1 MKSVLAEWYGPSDD
15 EIGEFL
21 ANATIALDANVLLA
35 LYRVNDAQ
43 RKQVLDVL
51 TRVASRLW
59 VPHQAA
65 LEYQRNR
72 LGVAADQQKAH
83 DAVAAIAAIAA
94 EKVAEVLSTAVTTLN
109 ELCAEAVGEVR
120 DREIRSAIEEQFTM
134 TVRSLETVLA
144 DRQLAMKNK
153 FHELRKTHTIDFADA
168 RNADPIRA
176 ALDALIT
183 DDRVGEKPDAETLET
198 LKEKAQAR
206 IDAKI
211 PPGYKDANKDDAT
224 GDCLIWFE
232 LLDHA
237 RKSARPILFVTDDAK
252 EDSYQRI
259 RGQIVGPRVELRAE
273 MANEAKQPYHQ
284 TTLDGFVRLAN
295 RHLQTAVPEDTIATL
310 ERSRVEANAG
320 HEIRG
325 RLRDIRMIMHADG
338 FMTPAGLVEVLGDG
352 YLSGE
357 SLLIP
362 LTSPATIAALGV
374 LIGDVVVVRVEK
386 KSKKGMYKILGPV
399 VDVRTGAEREFSMPE
414 RCPACE
420 TQVVVST
427 TRSGRPGW
435 KCPNEECGAKRQRD
449 LTEIRGGDELP
460 ETIANR
466 FRESF

>member
-1 MKSVLAEWYGPSDD
+1 MKSVLAEWYGPNDE

-51 TRVASRLW
+51 TRVSSRLW

-83 DAVAAIAAIAA
+83 DAVASIAS
-94 EKVAEVLSTAVTTLN
+94 ERVTEVLSTAVTTLT

-134 TVRSLETVLA
+134 TVSSLEAVLTE
-144 DRQLAMKNK
+144 RQLAMQNK
-153 FHELRKTHTIDFADA
+153 FHELRRTHTIDFADA

-198 LKEKAQAR
+198 RKKKAQTR

-237 RKSARPILFVTDDAK
+237 RKSTRPILFVTDDAK
-252 EDSYQRI
+252 EDSYQRV

-295 RHLQTAVPEDTIATL
+295 RHLKTAVPEDTIATL
-310 ERSRVEANAG
+310 ERSRVEANRAG
-320 HEIRG
+320 REVRG
-325 RLRDIRMIMHADG
+325 RLRDIRMIMHPDG

-352 YLSGE
+352 YRSGE
-357 SLLIP
+357 SLLIS
-362 LTSPATIAALGV
+362 LTNPATIAALGV
-374 LIGDVVVVRVEK
+374 LIGDVVVVRIDKE
-386 KSKKGMYKILGPV
+386 GMYEILGPV
-399 VDVRTGAEREFSMPE
+399 LDVRTGEEREFTMPE

-420 TQVVVST
+420 TPVVVSAT
-427 TRSGRPGW
+427 PKGRPGW
-435 KCPNEECGAKRQRD
+435 RCPNEECAPKRQRD
-449 LTEIRGGDELP
+449 QLED
-460 ETIANR
+460 
-466 FRESF
+466 